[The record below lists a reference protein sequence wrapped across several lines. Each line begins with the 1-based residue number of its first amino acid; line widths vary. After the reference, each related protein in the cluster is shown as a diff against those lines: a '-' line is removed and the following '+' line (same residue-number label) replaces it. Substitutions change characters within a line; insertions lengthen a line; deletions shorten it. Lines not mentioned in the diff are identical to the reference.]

1 MPVAPIPGFLANT
14 RGYNGTIQGTYG
26 SLRGAHAEL
35 GEPTRPLA
43 LRTHI
48 GGGRP
53 PHFRAREGIHFAA
66 VRVALGAQLDAFELE
81 LVQLVEESVE
91 LLAVESCGLR
101 EHDCLLET
109 LHLVTDGLFSRRC
122 INLQRAPLLRH
133 FEPKR
138 PFALHPLLS
147 QSLLTCGH
155 LQPHVR
161 PACSTS
167 LCTPGTSLEA

>member
-53 PHFRAREGIHFAA
+53 PHFRTREGIQFAA
-66 VRVALGAQLDAFELE
+66 VRVALAAQLDAFVLE
-81 LVQLVEESVE
+81 LATLVADSVA
-91 LLAVESCGLR
+91 LSAVDAYVL
-101 EHDCLLET
+101 
-109 LHLVTDGLFSRRC
+109 
-122 INLQRAPLLRH
+122 
-133 FEPKR
+133 PK
-138 PFALHPLLS
+138 LD
-147 QSLLTCGH
+147 
-155 LQPHVR
+155 
-161 PACSTS
+161 
-167 LCTPGTSLEA
+167 